1 MHGIIFKEMQR
12 YVSKRFGL
20 PAWYALLKGVALE
33 QQLYLPTQQY
43 PDAEITALVAGVAVL
58 SGDTV
63 PATLEAFGEFLVP
76 NLLQVYGSMIQP
88 QWRTLDL
95 LEHTEN
101 TMHRVVRFVDQSA
114 HPPRLLCTRTGP
126 DEVVL
131 HYASARNMSSLGVG
145 IVRGFARHYGE
156 RVSITHAPLPD
167 QPAQCRIIVRREPDA
182 FPADRTSATS

>member
-12 YVSKRFGL
+12 YVSKKFGL
-20 PAWYALLKGVALE
+20 PAWYALLKRVALD
-33 QQLYLPTQQY
+33 QQLYLPTQHY
-43 PDAEITALVAGVAVL
+43 PDEEITALIAGVSRL
-58 SGDTV
+58 SGQPV
-63 PATLEAFGEFLVP
+63 PATLEDFGEFLVP
-76 NLLQVYGSMIQP
+76 NLLQVYGSMINSG
-88 QWRTLDL
+88 WRTLDL

-131 HYASARNMSSLGVG
+131 HYASARNMSSLGMG

-156 RVSITHAPLPD
+156 RVTITCNQHPEH
-167 QPAQCRIIVRREPDA
+167 PAECLIVVRLVPE
-182 FPADRTSATS
+182 